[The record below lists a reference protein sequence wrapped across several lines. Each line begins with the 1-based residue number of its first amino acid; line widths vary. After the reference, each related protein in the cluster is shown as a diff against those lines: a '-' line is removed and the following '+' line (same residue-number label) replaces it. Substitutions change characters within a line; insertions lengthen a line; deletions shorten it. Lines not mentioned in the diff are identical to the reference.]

1 MTDPYD
7 EYSPSRVHW
16 FGTAW
21 PRPDYRAEVCSD
33 DRYRVEVPVG
43 AVCETG
49 CNQLIDA
56 DDSGVRVMF
65 YDGQQGRFTYQHVEC
80 FLRDVMC
87 PWTMGLLPPPHEH
100 GDDRRAEGRLI
111 LDHIRRSY
119 E

>member
-7 EYSPSRVHW
+7 EYSPNRVHW

-21 PRPDYRAEVCSD
+21 PHPDFPAPVCD
-33 DRYRVEVPVG
+33 DQRYRLPVPVG

-49 CNQLIDA
+49 CEQLIDES
-56 DDSGVRVMF
+56 DSGVRTMY
-65 YDGQQGRFTYQHVEC
+65 YDGRSARLTYQHVEC
-80 FLRDVMC
+80 FLRATMC
-87 PWTMGLLPPPHEH
+87 PWTMGIAKGPHVH
-100 GDDRRAEGRLI
+100 SDDRRAEGRMI